1 MAQDDLLQRLAD
13 LVRKHQAGLL
23 LDTNVLL
30 YYAAM
35 ATDKAGA
42 LDWAARSTAFGE
54 SHFLALEVAT
64 RAARRLVTT
73 PHVLTEATDLA
84 DRGMPGHL
92 QDRFRETLRKFALV
106 TEERQVRACI
116 VAEDPVFSRLGLAD
130 LAQAFHRKR
139 SQPLVLTIDLPLY
152 MELENRKLPVAN
164 LNHFAFNT

>member
-1 MAQDDLLQRLAD
+1 MACDDLLHNLAD

-30 YYAAM
+30 HYVAM
-35 ATDKAGA
+35 VTDKASA
-42 LDWAARSTAFGE
+42 VEWTRSTAFGE

-84 DRGMPGHL
+84 DRGMPDHL
-92 QDRFRETLRKFALV
+92 QDRFRETLRQFALA
-106 TEERQVRACI
+106 TEERQVKARV
-116 VAEDPVFSRLGLAD
+116 VAGDPVFKRLGLAD

-139 SQPLVLTIDLPLY
+139 SRPLVLTIDFPLY
-152 MELENRKLPVAN
+152 IELANRELPVAN
-164 LNHFAFNT
+164 LNHFAFST